1 MNNALDKQ
9 ILGAIAIKF
18 KEARAKQGLSQRKL
32 ALMADMEYNQ
42 VQKLEKGESN
52 IQITTIIRLMTA
64 LNLTPN
70 DIIPYGKELNYICIN
85 DSANQ

>member
-1 MNNALDKQ
+1 MNDKIDKQ
-9 ILGAIAIKF
+9 ILTAIAVKF
-18 KEARAKQGLSQRKL
+18 KEARTKQGLSQRKL

-52 IQITTIIRLMTA
+52 LQITTVIRLMIA

-70 DIIPYGKELNYICIN
+70 EILPFGREIEL
-85 DSANQ
+85 

>member
-1 MNNALDKQ
+1 MAEISGMNNLLDKQ
-9 ILGAIAIKF
+9 ILGAIAVKF
-18 KEARAKQGLSQRKL
+18 KEARTKQGLSQRKL

-52 IQITTIIRLMTA
+52 LQITTVIKLMIA

-70 DIIPYGKELNYICIN
+70 DIIPYGNEL
-85 DSANQ
+85 S